1 MTQDVLN
8 RFLSNS
14 SIFLG
19 QSLPQA
25 ASSLF
30 PTLRLARRD
39 DSRSLPSG
47 SLPPISADHSTAR
60 G

>member
-8 RFLSNS
+8 QFFSDSR
-14 SIFLG
+14 IFLG
-19 QSLPQA
+19 QSQPQA

-30 PTLRLARRD
+30 PSLGLARQEG
-39 DSRSLPSG
+39 SRSLPSE